1 MIAGAGSIVSLL
13 FVSAVSISHDAQ
25 VGHQVLTERF
35 QSRAAL
41 TASFVSGNVEDL
53 AKREQVQAARL
64 MSEPDVSAEVFEQV
78 VLGFGFDAAV
88 LLDSQG
94 RALRVW
100 PAKPDVIGDQLADQY
115 PHLATALQGRIG
127 VSGVAHSAA
136 MAEPVI
142 AVAVPFETS
151 SGRRVFSGAFAL
163 STGSLGNYFDTIVSL
178 TGRRY
183 LIDDQGE
190 IVVAGESDSTTTTSV
205 VPCAHE
211 GGTSRPRPIGRFV
224 RTRG

>member
-53 AKREQVQAARL
+53 ATREQAQATRL
-64 MSEPDVSAEVFEQV
+64 LSEPDVSAEVFEQV

-88 LLDSQG
+88 LLDSEG

-100 PAKPDVIGDQLADQY
+100 PANPDVIGDQLADRY
-115 PHLATALQGRIG
+115 PHLATALDGRTG
-127 VSGVAHSAA
+127 VSGVALSAA

-178 TGRRY
+178 TGGRY
-183 LIDDQGE
+183 LIDDKGE
-190 IVVAGESDSTTTTSV
+190 IVVASESDTTST
-205 VPCAHE
+205 ASHAL
-211 GGTSRPRPIGRFV
+211 
-224 RTRG
+224 TRAELRVLDQPVGSFAAG